1 LAANHQRFLRAVVPL
16 MLGLSAAPAAAQN
29 YPAKSIRMVVP
40 FASGGPTDIL
50 ARSVGARLSEVWGQQ
65 MVIDNRA
72 GAAGN
77 IGAEM
82 VAKAAPDGYTL
93 LTASSGILTV
103 NPTLFRKLPYDVLRD
118 FAPVTM
124 ATSVTNIMVV
134 HPALPAKSV
143 RELLDIARQRPGQL
157 SYAASGMGSASHLS
171 MELLKSMAAIDVAHI
186 PYKGAHPGVVD
197 LVAGQ
202 VQVML
207 IGLPVALPHVR
218 TGRLRALA
226 VATAARSALL
236 PGVPTVAEAGVAGFE
251 VPNWDGWLAPRGTP
265 PAVIARLNAA
275 MRQVLAEPEIV
286 AEYNKRGMEPLP
298 SDPATLGAEIRQRIA
313 QFAPVVR
320 ATGATPE

>member
-1 LAANHQRFLRAVVPL
+1 LAANHQRFLRAVVSL

-157 SYAASGMGSASHLS
+157 SYASSGMGSASHLS

-218 TGRLRALA
+218 TGRRRALA
-226 VATAARSALL
+226 VANKSVALPNMPTIAESGL
-236 PGVPTVAEAGVAGFE
+236 PGFTVVNWLGVLAPAGTPREIISRLHAEIVKTVHLPEVKARLLVEGFE
-251 VPNWDGWLAPRGTP
+251 PIGSTP
-265 PAVIARLNAA
+265 EKLGEE
-275 MRQVLAEPEIV
+275 MRAWIP
-286 AEYNKRGMEPLP
+286 KW
-298 SDPATLGAEIRQRIA
+298 AEIIRKAGI
-313 QFAPVVR
+313 R
-320 ATGATPE
+320 AE